1 MKTIIAGS
9 RSATYQNVIDALSAC
24 HFSDDMTKVVSG
36 CAQGADT
43 HGETIARSM
52 GILVARFPAD
62 WKQYGKSAGVMR
74 NAKMAQYADALIAVW
89 DGESRGTKNMIEL
102 ASARRLL
109 VFVYRFNGQAVINGD
124 GK

>member
-1 MKTIIAGS
+1 MGACTVKTIIAGS

-24 HFSDDMTKVVSG
+24 HFSDDMTEVVSG

-52 GILVARFPAD
+52 GIPVAKFPAD
-62 WKQYGKSAGVMR
+62 WKQYGKSAGVRR
-74 NAKMAQYADALIAVW
+74 NSQMAQYADALIAVW

-102 ASARRLL
+102 ASAKWLL
-109 VFVYRFNGQAVINGD
+109 VFVYRFNGGAYG
-124 GK
+124 